1 MDSINGIDAIRLA
14 QEVSKLPD
22 GNFKVAFYPCD
33 LALDEVSARLD
44 IRKNCK
50 ARAQMPQ
57 DKWEA
62 DGDTYFLFSDEKG
75 DPKTCHRVLLRFIGF
90 PPEYKLR
97 KVEWFKSNAHGTD

>member
-1 MDSINGIDAIRLA
+1 MNSINGIDAIRLA

-22 GNFKVAFYPCD
+22 GTFTVAFYPCD
-33 LALDEVSARLD
+33 LAADQVSARLD

-62 DGDTYFLFSDEKG
+62 DGDTYFLFSDQNG

-97 KVEWFKSNAHGTD
+97 KVEWFKTNNNGTN